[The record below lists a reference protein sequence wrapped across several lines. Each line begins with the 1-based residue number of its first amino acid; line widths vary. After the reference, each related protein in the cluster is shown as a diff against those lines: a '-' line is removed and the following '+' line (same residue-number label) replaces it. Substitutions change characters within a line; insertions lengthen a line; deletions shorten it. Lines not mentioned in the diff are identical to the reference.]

1 MCPVAQNKPRHS
13 NKMIYTQNL
22 LIFVCST
29 PQMIK
34 RTLAICFLFLAG
46 ITLVGHAIFPHHHH
60 IKVCEFV
67 SETVSHNHE
76 HDYLTPFSH
85 SHQHEGSSAPHC
97 VLEQTVIIRSGIS
110 RIQSPVVTLSSAN
123 GDSDSGLILSGCLN
137 NEQYQYIPESGIFRY
152 SDYQLQTCFKLFQF
166 IKLRGPPAA

>member
-1 MCPVAQNKPRHS
+1 
-13 NKMIYTQNL
+13 
-22 LIFVCST
+22 
-29 PQMIK
+29 MIK

-67 SETVSHNHE
+67 SEAVSHNHE

-110 RIQSPVVTLSSAN
+110 RIQSPVVTLSSSN
-123 GDSDSGLILSGCLN
+123 GDPASGLLFSAFLN
-137 NEQYQYIPESGIFRY
+137 KDQYHYIPESRLFRH
-152 SDYQLQTCFKLFQF
+152 SDYQAKTCFKLFQF
-166 IKLRGPPAA
+166 TKLRGPPVA